1 MTIDELI
8 RHLQPGSS
16 VLALQAR
23 DKQAALQEITQA
35 LVERGHVKDGEV
47 VLQMLRNRESL
58 GSTAVGPAVAFP
70 HGRSLSVQ
78 RLTVLVA
85 RSAAGID
92 FGSLDGK
99 PTHLFFV
106 LLAPPQD
113 SGNLY
118 LQALGKLIELIG
130 QDAVRQAIMD
140 AASMEELIG
149 ILKGAGK

>member
-1 MTIDELI
+1 MSIDELI

-35 LVERGHVKDGEV
+35 LVERGHAKDGEV

-58 GSTAVGPAVAFP
+58 GSTAVGPGVAFP

-85 RSAAGID
+85 RSTAGID
-92 FGSLDGK
+92 FGSLDVK

-130 QDAVRQAIMD
+130 QDEVRKAIMD
-140 AASMEELIG
+140 ASSMEELIG
-149 ILKGAGK
+149 ILRGTSK